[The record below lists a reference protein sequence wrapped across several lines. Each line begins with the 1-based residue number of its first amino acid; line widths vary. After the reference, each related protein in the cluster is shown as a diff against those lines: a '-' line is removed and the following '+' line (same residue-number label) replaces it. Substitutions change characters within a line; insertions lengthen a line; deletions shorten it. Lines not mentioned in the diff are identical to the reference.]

1 MPPRPISQSRYA
13 FGVCAVVSAICVVGL
28 SMLGIV
34 PDAPPAAQGVDAR
47 EPLGLVM
54 GVAVLGAGWSW
65 LLIHARDRRLRM
77 AGYALLA
84 LIVLVAAFA

>member
-13 FGVCAVVSAICVVGL
+13 FGVCAVVSAICVAGL

-34 PDAPPAAQGVDAR
+34 PDAPPTGRAVDAR
-47 EPLGLVM
+47 EPLGLGM
-54 GVAVLGAGWSW
+54 GLAVLGAGWSW
-65 LLIHARDRRLRM
+65 LLIHGQARRLRL

-84 LIVLVAAFA
+84 AV